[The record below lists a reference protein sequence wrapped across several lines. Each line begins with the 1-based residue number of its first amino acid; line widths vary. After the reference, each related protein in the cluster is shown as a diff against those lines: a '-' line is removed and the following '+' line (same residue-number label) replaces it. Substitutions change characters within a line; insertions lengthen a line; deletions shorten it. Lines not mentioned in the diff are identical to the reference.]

1 MLWNSGTNHETTKL
15 GLRAGARYPHGPHM
29 AHMTRECPAIAAIRG
44 GGRMGGRVAP
54 ARHGLVSI
62 VNCQAR
68 CELRRATSP
77 VLQIKKAA
85 CPLAAAPPV
94 CVRLYEYGPER

>member
-1 MLWNSGTNHETTKL
+1 MEKKED
-15 GLRAGARYPHGPHM
+15 AAVPHGPHM

-62 VNCQAR
+62 VTAR
-68 CELRRATSP
+68 CGLRRATSP
-77 VLQIKKAA
+77 VLRIKKAA
-85 CPLAAAPPV
+85 CLSAACLQFATPGEGVIPYAV
-94 CVRLYEYGPER
+94 WGATRYDDP

>member
-1 MLWNSGTNHETTKL
+1 MEKKED
-15 GLRAGARYPHGPHM
+15 AVVPHGPHM

-62 VNCQAR
+62 
-68 CELRRATSP
+68 
-77 VLQIKKAA
+77 
-85 CPLAAAPPV
+85 
-94 CVRLYEYGPER
+94 